1 MAYFWLL
8 AVIIL
13 VILCWEKIKQFYV
26 SIRKK
31 KKEEKKKPK
40 QKIKNTIVGA
50 LDILTF
56 IERIFPDYDFTVESI
71 NHDTLYKFRV
81 FRNKKKVFEFT
92 IEKLNHTHVYEKFKH
107 YIDKYEKEKYIRR
120 TINGNNE
127 FSVKD

>member
-81 FRNKKKVFEFT
+81 FRNKKKVFEF
-92 IEKLNHTHVYEKFKH
+92 ILKELKPTHIYKVVVH
-107 YIDKYEKEKYIRR
+107 HIDKYEKEQNKK
-120 TINGNNE
+120 E
-127 FSVKD
+127 Q